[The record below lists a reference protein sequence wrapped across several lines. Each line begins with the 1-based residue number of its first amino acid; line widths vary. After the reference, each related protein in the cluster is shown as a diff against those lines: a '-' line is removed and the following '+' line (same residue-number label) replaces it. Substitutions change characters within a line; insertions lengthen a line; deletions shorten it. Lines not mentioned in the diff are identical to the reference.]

1 MKNKLVVVT
10 GVPGAGGTT
19 ITQKAMEK
27 LSEEGIN
34 YKMVNFG
41 TVMFEVAQEE
51 NLVED
56 RDQMRKLDPDTQ
68 KRIQKLA
75 GRKIAEMVKESPV
88 VVDTHSTIKTPKG
101 YLPGLPVWVLNE
113 LNPDII
119 IVVET
124 SGDEI
129 LIRRLNDETRNR
141 DLETTAGIEE
151 HQIMN
156 RAAAMTYGVL
166 TGATVK
172 IIQNKNNL
180 LDYAVEEL
188 ISVLR

>member
-10 GVPGAGGTT
+10 GVPGVGSTT

-56 RDQMRKLDPDTQ
+56 RDQMRKFDPDTQ

>member
-10 GVPGAGGTT
+10 GVPGVGGTT

-56 RDQMRKLDPDTQ
+56 RDQMRKFDPDTQ

-129 LIRRLNDETRNR
+129 LIRRLNDGTRNR

>member
-10 GVPGAGGTT
+10 GVPGVGGTT

-56 RDQMRKLDPDTQ
+56 RDQMRKFDPDTQ

>member
-10 GVPGAGGTT
+10 GVPGVGGTT

-41 TVMFEVAQEE
+41 TVMFEVAKEE
-51 NLVED
+51 ELVDD

-88 VVDTHSTIKTPKG
+88 VVDTHSTVKTPKG
-101 YLPGLPVWVLNE
+101 YLPGLPIWVLNE

-119 IVVET
+119 VVVET

-129 LIRRLNDETRNR
+129 LIRRLSDETRNR

-180 LDYAVEEL
+180 LDYAVDEL

>member
-10 GVPGAGGTT
+10 GVPGVGGTT

>member
-10 GVPGAGGTT
+10 GVPGVGGTT

-68 KRIQKLA
+68 KIIQKLA